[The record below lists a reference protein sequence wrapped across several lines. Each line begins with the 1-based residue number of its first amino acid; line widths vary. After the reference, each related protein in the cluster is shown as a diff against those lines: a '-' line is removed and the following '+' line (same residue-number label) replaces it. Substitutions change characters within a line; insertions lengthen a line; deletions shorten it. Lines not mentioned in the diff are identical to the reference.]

1 MKIKLPVDFAS
12 LKSKSKI
19 GRSARDEINR
29 LSKITLYSLSMI
41 IVICLVMSLMLHF
54 SGGIGPWQ
62 MHVSNAMDNIIAAA
76 IILIFLDAIMMLNN
90 ENRKKRDERRSIIR
104 LNMIIQPVADMYIVR
119 KNMVITPAEK
129 TVRKFQIN
137 ADFTVKDMK
146 DMYGQSDLISDVGRS
161 KIEMYAYYQSK
172 LMDGMTH
179 LVESVDFSFYQ
190 NLCDAAM
197 KYINATMYGASAL
210 EALISFQ
217 NTMAGTKSMKSVV
230 ISGIKDE
237 PENGNFLN
245 ANPTMKNVYLVH
257 QMISEQEAAL
267 EEYISAMKV
276 IMSEEP
282 KEKNKKDYRE

>member
-1 MKIKLPVDFAS
+1 MKIKLPKDLSMLRPKA
-12 LKSKSKI
+12 KI
-19 GRSARDEINR
+19 GWAAKDELNH
-29 LSKITLYSLSMI
+29 LSKVTLYSLTMI
-41 IVICLVMSLMLHF
+41 VVICLIMTLALHF

-76 IILIFLDAIMMLNN
+76 IILIFLDVMVMLNN

-119 KNMVITPAEK
+119 KNMMVTPAEK
-129 TVRKFQIN
+129 TAKKFQVN

-161 KIEMYAYYQSK
+161 KIEMYEYYQTK
-172 LMDGMTH
+172 LFDSMTH

-190 NLCDAAM
+190 DLCDAAM
-197 KYINATMYGASAL
+197 KYVNATMYGASAL
-210 EALISFQ
+210 EALISYQ
-217 NTMAGTKSMKSVV
+217 SIMAGTKSMKSVV
-230 ISGIKDE
+230 VTAIKEE

-257 QMISEQEAAL
+257 QMISEQEIAL
-267 EEYISAMKV
+267 EEYLGAMRS

-282 KEKNKKDYRE
+282 KGGKKDYRE